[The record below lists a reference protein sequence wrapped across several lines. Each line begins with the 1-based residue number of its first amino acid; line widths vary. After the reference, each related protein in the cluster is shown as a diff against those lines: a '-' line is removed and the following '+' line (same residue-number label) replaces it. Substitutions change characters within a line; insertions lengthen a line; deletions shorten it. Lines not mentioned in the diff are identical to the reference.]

1 MAKEDRLS
9 DLPDSILIHILSMLR
24 GESIR
29 IVRTSLLSKRWQFLW
44 MSVPVSLNF
53 NLRDNLYDSVMQDL
67 VNSTHRNLHFF
78 RFFKK
83 IRKFK
88 LNMYYDRPEEFV
100 RDIDLWVFF
109 ATKLANVEDFELQ
122 CESDYEFPQFAY
134 KNTSLRN
141 FDLRFCTV
149 NPLAN
154 VNWSGIVSLSFTG
167 MDLTDGVMQKILSGC
182 PNLECLKFYGCC
194 GLHPLEISN
203 VKLRKLI
210 IDNSEITE
218 CDPWLDI
225 LAPYIQKLKISGW
238 CEGIRLRNVDSLVTA
253 VLDFNFNFE
262 EEDPLQRMRKK
273 STCLKEL
280 FRSIAH
286 VEKVELGPLCIQSI
300 LELEGWQPP
309 PSTWK
314 FLQLSTTLRQLDF
327 PGICSFLQSSSHLET
342 LVIDGYKESR
352 AQLLCYPNK
361 DEQMKRFETHNF
373 SGSFLHLK
381 TIKIL
386 DISESMLPFV
396 KYMLKHASVLEKIF
410 IDESL
415 DVTMTRLWI
424 ALVCIQGVISSPT
437 GLPDKKIVV
446 ITNNHTNY
454 LSIRC
459 FSFDD
464 DGEVKHLNTM
474 GTFNITVKIKK
485 FFPTSTMF
493 NCSTNMGTFV
503 AFNSHYEC
511 VSHSRPC
518 EWRFDENFTYRHSPK
533 EEKWI
538 AHEYNPNYESLTR
551 GGVIK
556 GYYVN

>member
-24 GESIR
+24 EGSIR

-88 LNMYYDRPEEFV
+88 LNMHYDRPEEFV

-109 ATKLANVEDFELQ
+109 ATKLANVEDFELN
-122 CESDYEFPQFAY
+122 CESGYEFPQFAY
-134 KNTSLRN
+134 ENTSLRN
-141 FDLRFCTV
+141 LDLRFCTV

-154 VNWSGIVSLSFTG
+154 VNWRGIVSLSFTG

-238 CEGIRLRNVDSLVTA
+238 CEVIRLRNVDSLVTA

-262 EEDPLQRMRKK
+262 EEDPLQRKRKE

-386 DISESMLPFV
+386 DLSESMLPFV
-396 KYMLKHASVLEKIF
+396 KYLLKHASVLEKVF

-415 DVTMTRLWI
+415 DVTMVREL
-424 ALVCIQGVISSPT
+424 LRFPRSSP
-437 GLPDKKIVV
+437 
-446 ITNNHTNY
+446 
-454 LSIRC
+454 
-459 FSFDD
+459 
-464 DGEVKHLNTM
+464 
-474 GTFNITVKIKK
+474 
-485 FFPTSTMF
+485 
-493 NCSTNMGTFV
+493 
-503 AFNSHYEC
+503 
-511 VSHSRPC
+511 
-518 EWRFDENFTYRHSPK
+518 
-533 EEKWI
+533 
-538 AHEYNPNYESLTR
+538 
-551 GGVIK
+551 
-556 GYYVN
+556 